1 MIIFIDES
9 GTFAISKKP
18 ESWNSIAAYV
28 LPERIQTKVR
38 AELARLKKGCGVS
51 VAKEIKLNEIP
62 EKNYEIFLYRLG
74 MLSGCL
80 FAIAIDSGQNPID
93 AILAHQADQVA
104 MAREKTRIMIYE
116 SGKRSVE
123 KLAND
128 IESLSPQLY
137 VQMRCQVTLIND
149 ILHRGLIYYVQS
161 DPVTLGR
168 FKWRIDQ
175 KTGPKARFERTFKT
189 ITPILLQSMSL
200 REPLIFLEDGDY
212 SYFKPFEYAD
222 GQEPAYL
229 RDYYGID
236 MKGGINIGKI
246 VHDNV
251 AFPDSKHD
259 VGVQIADLLAS
270 GIRRCLRG
278 KFTNNERIAA
288 LLGILMIQNAHDI
301 PPLHLLGFNEHNT
314 KPSKH
319 VIRLVRIMQTN
330 CRRMLVAQTAER
342 HIPNISA
349 HKR

>member
-1 MIIFIDES
+1 MNIFIDES
-9 GTFAISKKP
+9 GTFVASKNP

-38 AELARLKKGCGVS
+38 AELAKLKKACGVS
-51 VAKEIKLNEIP
+51 VTKEIKLNEIT
-62 EKNYEIFLYRLG
+62 EKYYEVFLYRLG
-74 MLSGCL
+74 KLSGCL
-80 FAIAIDSGQNPID
+80 FAIAIDSGQNPKD
-93 AILAHQADQVA
+93 TILAHQADLVA
-104 MAREKTRIMIYE
+104 ETRDKIRIMIYE

-123 KLAND
+123 KLAHD
-128 IESLSPQLY
+128 IDSLSPQLY

-149 ILHRGLIYYVQS
+149 ILHRGLIYYVQR

-189 ITPILLQSMSL
+189 VIPILLQSMSL
-200 REPLIFLEDGDY
+200 REPLIFLEDADY

-236 MKGGINIGKI
+236 MKGGINVGKI

-259 VGVQIADLLAS
+259 IGVQIADLLAS

-278 KFTNNERIAA
+278 NFANNERIAA
-288 LLGILMIQNAHDI
+288 LLGVLMIQNAHDV
-301 PPLHLLGFNEHNT
+301 PPLHLLGFNEYNT

-330 CRRMLVAQTAER
+330 CRRMLVA
-342 HIPNISA
+342 
-349 HKR
+349 